1 MDDIVF
7 CERLPEAEKKKSG
20 LFLPGLHGWACLNL
34 RPSNMTSASASRR
47 QGNAIRRCT

>member
-20 LFLPGLHGWACLNL
+20 LFLPGFYSLACLEL
-34 RPSNMTSASASRR
+34 RPL
-47 QGNAIRRCT
+47 